1 MFRYKFVKPG
11 FLILLHKLHLLI
23 LLLDQTDFLYFQ
35 LNIFHD
41 ILPFCNL
48 EDRHRNF

>member
-1 MFRYKFVKPG
+1 MFRYKFVKLD
-11 FLILLHKLHLLI
+11 FLNLFHKLHLLI
-23 LLLDQTDFLYFQ
+23 PLLDQTEFLYFQ

-41 ILPFCNL
+41 ILPFYNL

>member
-1 MFRYKFVKPG
+1 MLRYKFVKPD

-35 LNIFHD
+35 LNMFHD
-41 ILPFCNL
+41 ILPFYNL